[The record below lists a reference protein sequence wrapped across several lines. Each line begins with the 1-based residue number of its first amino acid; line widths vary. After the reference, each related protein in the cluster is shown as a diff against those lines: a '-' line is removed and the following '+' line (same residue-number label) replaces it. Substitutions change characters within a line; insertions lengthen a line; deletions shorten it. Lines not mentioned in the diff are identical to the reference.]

1 MIDRLLRRQADPAW
15 TRMAGPHTAC
25 LLPTR
30 RLSSPRS
37 RLADRRAFRLR
48 DESAFAYRHKQAAA
62 DGSARCGS
70 HGTEIFLVTDTQKI
84 SLPVPAPGKSP
95 DKPSL
100 ARAFRVWGKI
110 GLLSFG
116 GPAGQ
121 IALMHKELVEERRW
135 IGEERFLHALNYCM
149 LLPGPEAQQLATY
162 IGWLLHRTAGGLM
175 AGILFVLPGALVM
188 LGLSTL
194 YVLYHEVPLV
204 DALFFGIKAAVLAV
218 VVEATLRIGRRA
230 LRNNLMKAVA
240 VAAFIAIYVLHL
252 PFPLIILAAG
262 VIGWLG
268 HRRAPQLFAATNGHG
283 DKAAGEMPGVVDA
296 MFARGELD
304 HARPSRARAL
314 RVLAIWLPIW
324 LGPVLLLWL
333 LTGSSSIWTQMGAF
347 FSSMA
352 VVTFGGAYAV
362 LAYVAQAVVSG
373 FGWLPPGTMIDG
385 LGLAETTPGPLI
397 MVLQFVGFVAAYR
410 HASGIDPLLAGMMGA
425 ALTTWVT
432 FAPCFLWIF
441 LGGPYVEA
449 LRGNKAISAALSA
462 ITAAVV
468 GVIMNLALWF
478 ALHVIFREVNRVGI
492 AGIGPDLPNLASVD
506 WRAALLAAAAMIAM
520 LRFKLGMMPTL
531 AACALAG
538 ILLLRLTGA

>member
-1 MIDRLLRRQADPAW
+1 MQKATLP
-15 TRMAGPHTAC
+15 GPM
-25 LLPTR
+25 
-30 RLSSPRS
+30 
-37 RLADRRAFRLR
+37 
-48 DESAFAYRHKQAAA
+48 
-62 DGSARCGS
+62 
-70 HGTEIFLVTDTQKI
+70 TDN
-84 SLPVPAPGKSP
+84 LP
-95 DKPSL
+95 DKPSF
-100 ARAFRVWGKI
+100 AQAFKVWGKI

-162 IGWLLHRTAGGLM
+162 IGWLLHRTWGGLI

-194 YVLYHEVPLV
+194 YVLYREVPLV
-204 DALFFGIKAAVLAV
+204 NALFFGIKAAVLAV

-230 LRNNLMKAVA
+230 LKNRAMKVVA
-240 VAAFIAIYVLHL
+240 VMAFLGIYVLHL

-262 VIGWLG
+262 LTGWLG
-268 HRRAPQLFAATNGHG
+268 HRWAPALFTAGKGH
-283 DKAAGEMPGVVDA
+283 AGKGAPDTLGVVDA

-304 HARPSRARAL
+304 HALPSRRRAV

-333 LTGSSSIWTQMGAF
+333 ATGPSSIWTQMGTF
-347 FSSMA
+347 FSGMA

-362 LAYVAQAVVSG
+362 LAYVAQAVVTG
-373 FGWLPPGTMIDG
+373 FGWLQPGNMIDG

-410 HASGIDPLLAGMMGA
+410 HAGGLDPLLAGILGA

-449 LRGNKAISAALSA
+449 LRGNKAISAALTA

-478 ALHVIFREVNRVGI
+478 ALHVIFREVSRVGI

-520 LRFKLGMMPTL
+520 LRFKIGMIPTL

-538 ILLLRLTGA
+538 IVLLQLTGA